1 MSLSYLK
8 QKRKEEEQQKKSNN
22 MKQQQTNGRKNH
34 PIPTCFKRTRP
45 TAFPTRFL
53 PRFYV
58 RRFFRRVFLGP
69 IVGPLGL
76 VWDRSKNF
84 FDSNDETP
92 NEGRNPVTS
101 TSLLE
106 TTTSWSWFLSPRH
119 HCVFLPSIDV
129 PFVWLPWPDIVP
141 LVHC

>member
-8 QKRKEEEQQKKSNN
+8 QKRKEEQQKKSNN
-22 MKQQQTNGRKNH
+22 MKQQQTSGRKNH
-34 PIPTCFKRTRP
+34 PTPLCFKRTRP

-129 PFVWLPWPDIVP
+129 PFVWLPWPDILLP
-141 LVHC
+141 VHC